1 MGNEQSAPK
10 TRGGRLLTLRSNKM
24 NPLIADFCNGW
35 RMCVFH
41 YEDKA
46 IEVCIFHEADP
57 EECYRGWTSEDVI
70 TTDHILRCIKQC
82 CDPISVQ
89 KTVRIEEPIN
99 GGTQGKRFGFKRVDA
114 MEVDSGD
121 EEEETEKKIKKDDA
135 NWTFIELEKAPIS
148 IASTVPSVY
157 LMREVDNLNFEMA
170 KRARTEVIED
180 EPRAKRRRT
189 DEGGLPP
196 LLQLLIGMQQRRG

>member
-70 TTDHILRCIKQC
+70 SIDRILHCIREC
-82 CDPISVQ
+82 RDPISVQ
-89 KTVRIEEPIN
+89 HMVKIEEPIN
-99 GGTQGKRFGFKRVDA
+99 GGTQGKRFGFKRADA
-114 MEVDSGD
+114 MEVDA
-121 EEEETEKKIKKDDA
+121 EEETEKKIKKDEA
-135 NWTFIELEKAPIS
+135 NWVFIDLEKAPIS

-157 LMREVDNLNFEMA
+157 LLREVDSLYFEMA
-170 KRARTEVIED
+170 KRDRLGAIED